1 MEHEWE
7 SYLFKASEG
16 LLTIKLNELPVW
28 VFSEPVVCTPVSN
41 PPALGVHGS
50 SNVDSRTLQMEQAQ
64 YHKNTYARTCGTVLY
79 CLWILDVPWKLECE
93 RDGVASWYGSR
104 TLHRDQ
110 NPRIVHGSYGPTS
123 GKDGRWIEA
132 ETLMPIGLV
141 YAHCDL
147 PDENGNEVPCIRY
160 QGLPLR
166 TV

>member
-64 YHKNTYARTCGTVLY
+64 YHKNTYARTCGTVLDS
-79 CLWILDVPWKLECE
+79 LWILDVPWKLECE
-93 RDGVASWYGSR
+93 RDGVPNWYGSGAGPSAIRTR
-104 TLHRDQ
+104 TLH
-110 NPRIVHGSYGPTS
+110 GSRAPTS
-123 GKDGRWIEA
+123 GNNGRWIEA
-132 ETLMPIGLV
+132 EALMPVGLV
-141 YAHCDL
+141 DSDSNL
-147 PDENGNEVPCIRY
+147 PDENGNEVPSFHC
-160 QGLPLR
+160 QLFPL